1 MATTSVEKA
10 LQAITLL
17 AERPMSASELARRL
31 ETHRSTVSRLAR
43 TLEEHRFVRR
53 DPDGTLRLGPFLTT
67 LPAGDLRKQELI
79 DLARPH
85 LDRLGDRFGHTV
97 HLAGLEGADV
107 VYWHKVESRQV
118 LRMYSTIGAI
128 APAHATGVGKAILAH
143 LPPRRRDQVLGRGGL
158 HAFTEHTL
166 TDRPVLETR
175 LEQVAEDGWALD
187 ASEHEDFIHC
197 VAAPVLGPD
206 GSAVAAVS
214 VTAPQVLVSRDDLLA
229 MVPDLLEVTTRISHE
244 IGDTT
249 P

>member
-1 MATTSVEKA
+1 MATSVEKA

-31 ETHRSTVSRLAR
+31 DTHRSTVSRLVR

-53 DPDGTLRLGPFLTT
+53 DPDGTLRLGSFLTT

-85 LDRLGDRFGHTV
+85 LDGLGERFGHTV
-97 HLAGLEGADV
+97 HLAGLEGAQV
-107 VYWHKVESRQV
+107 VYWDKVESRQV
-118 LRMYSTIGAI
+118 LRMYSTVGAV

-143 LPPRRRDQVLGRGGL
+143 LPQDRRERVLGRGDL
-158 HAFTEHTL
+158 HAFTDHTL
-166 TDRPVLETR
+166 TDRV
-175 LEQVAEDGWALD
+175 ALD
-187 ASEHEDFIHC
+187 ARLAGIAADGWSLDAAEHEDFIHC

-214 VTAPQVLVSRDDLLA
+214 VTAPQVLVSREDLLE
-229 MVPDLLEVTTRISHE
+229 MVPDLLEVTIRISHE
-244 IGDTT
+244 IGDTA

>member
-1 MATTSVEKA
+1 MATSVEKA

-17 AERPMSASELARRL
+17 AEKPMSASELARRL
-31 ETHRSTVSRLAR
+31 ETHRSTVSRLVR

-53 DPDGTLRLGPFLTT
+53 DPDGTLRLGSFLTT
-67 LPAGDLRKQELI
+67 LPAGDLRKQEII

-85 LDRLGDRFGHTV
+85 IDGLGERFGHTV

-107 VYWHKVESRQV
+107 VYWDKVESRQV
-118 LRMYSTIGAI
+118 LRMYSTVGAI

-143 LPPRRRDQVLGRGGL
+143 LPSHRRDQVLGRGEL

-166 TDRPVLETR
+166 TDRTALAAR
-175 LEQVAEDGWALD
+175 LAGIAEDGWSLD

-197 VAAPVLGPD
+197 VAAPVLGPE
-206 GSAVAAVS
+206 GTAVAAVS
-214 VTAPQVLVSRDDLLA
+214 VTAPQVLVGREDLVA
-229 MVPDLLEVTTRISHE
+229 MVPDLLEATTRISQE
-244 IGDTT
+244 IGDTA

>member
-1 MATTSVEKA
+1 MATSVEKA

-17 AERPMSASELARRL
+17 AEKPMSASELARRL
-31 ETHRSTVSRLAR
+31 ETHRSTVSRLVR

-53 DPDGTLRLGPFLTT
+53 DPDGTLRLGSFLTT
-67 LPAGDLRKQELI
+67 LPAGDLRKQEII

-85 LDRLGDRFGHTV
+85 IDGLGERFGHTV

-107 VYWHKVESRQV
+107 VYWDKVESRQV
-118 LRMYSTIGAI
+118 LRMYSTVGAI

-143 LPPRRRDQVLGRGGL
+143 LPSHRRDQVLGRGEL

-166 TDRPVLETR
+166 TDRTALAAR
-175 LEQVAEDGWALD
+175 LAGIAEAGWSLD

-206 GSAVAAVS
+206 GTAVAAVS
-214 VTAPQVLVSRDDLLA
+214 VTAPQVLVDREDLVA
-229 MVPDLLEVTTRISHE
+229 MVPDLLEVAARISQE